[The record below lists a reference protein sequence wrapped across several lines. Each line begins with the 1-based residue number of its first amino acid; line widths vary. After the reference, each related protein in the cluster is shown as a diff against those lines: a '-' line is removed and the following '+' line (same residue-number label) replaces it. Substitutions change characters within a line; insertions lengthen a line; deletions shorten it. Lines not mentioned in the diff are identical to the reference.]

1 MFNLDSKVSYDEFVK
16 TIYHHAG
23 AYEIKVS
30 DPSQQW
36 TTVCKLIDRAKEEE
50 DKRNYANAY
59 YFVNKCLLFFDKDK
73 NSVDFLRNDMRA
85 KKIFGDAL
93 NLEEKLKKRELKIE
107 YSAMMAEIDRRE
119 PERQRIVAQQL
130 VADTSDPRI
139 VKPEMSSANLHSVR
153 QQQLL
158 SSEADKLNA
167 LMQQLRTPSG
177 GGSNAPPA
185 AQINNRPQDVPAAL
199 PVPLNV
205 SPLAAPTVPPPT
217 YATLSPPSPSAPARA
232 SSLSESGT
240 RPVSP
245 SPSNY
250 SRCVLNPGNAPIT
263 VRRRGIVNLGNTCY
277 MNSVLQVLNSTPL
290 GQYFMTDD
298 YVSRLVTRNGKLTR
312 LINAFSFVIREM
324 NRKDCDFSVSTS
336 PFKTA
341 LGEYYEGFQNSSQQD
356 ANEFLRVVLDGVHG
370 ALNINENNKIS
381 FPEIDNTKGGDEE
394 LARRY
399 WAQYYQK
406 NSSVVV
412 DYCAFQER
420 SMIVCPSC
428 NRQSRSFNVALSIE
442 VPIPQ
447 NSARV
452 SLDDCLASYC
462 REEVLD
468 NSSLYMCSGCRQ
480 KVNAKKQLLFY
491 SAPPVLF
498 ITLKRF
504 RSYGEFSTASKVN
517 VNVFFN
523 KVLNITPYMC
533 SPFSKTKY
541 HLVGIVN
548 HQGNMHGGHYTAD
561 AVGADGVWC
570 NFSDERVTRSNNADN
585 QLGYILCYV
594 R

>member
-1 MFNLDSKVSYDEFVK
+1 MFNFDYKVPYEEYVR
-16 TIYHHAG
+16 TIYHHAR
-23 AYEIKVS
+23 AYEIKVTGAAKQWETVRELVKVAK
-30 DPSQQW
+30 QQE
-36 TTVCKLIDRAKEEE
+36 KER
-50 DKRNYANAY
+50 KYANAY
-59 YFVNKCLLFFDKDK
+59 YYVNKCLLFFDKEK
-73 NSVDFLRNDMRA
+73 NSVDFLRTDPQA
-85 KKIFGDAL
+85 KKTFGELLDW
-93 NLEEKLKKRELKIE
+93 EGRLKSKELPIE
-107 YSAMMAEIDRRE
+107 YKAMIAEIDRRE

-130 VADTSDPRI
+130 ESDPEAASN
-139 VKPEMSSANLHSVR
+139 VKPEATNANLHNVR
-153 QQQLL
+153 QRQLL
-158 SSEADKLNA
+158 SSETQNVNSL
-167 LMQQLRTPSG
+167 LQQLRGTSG
-177 GGSNAPPA
+177 GGGVQISP
-185 AQINNRPQDVPAAL
+185 AQINTYPQNLPAAL

-205 SPLAAPTVPPPT
+205 TAPPAPIAPPPT
-217 YATLSPPSPSAPARA
+217 YGTLPPPSPPAPVRDL
-232 SSLSESGT
+232 SISESGT

-245 SPSNY
+245 SASTY
-250 SRCVLNPGNAPIT
+250 SKCVLNPGNAVIT

-312 LINAFSFVIREM
+312 LINAFSFVIREL

-341 LGEYYEGFQNSSQQD
+341 LGEYYEGFQNSKQQD

-370 ALNINENNKIS
+370 ALNINDGNKIA
-381 FPEIDNTKGGDEE
+381 FPEIDNTKGADEE
-394 LARRY
+394 LARRF

-406 NSSVVV
+406 NSSIVV

-442 VPIPQ
+442 VPIPH
-447 NSARV
+447 NSSKV
-452 SLDDCLASYC
+452 SLDDCLAAYC

-468 NSSLYMCSGCRQ
+468 NRSLYMCSGCRQ

-517 VNVFFN
+517 VDVFFN
-523 KVLNITPYMC
+523 KVLNIAPYMC
-533 SPFSKTKY
+533 SSFSKTKY

-570 NFSDERVTRSNNADN
+570 QFSDERVTRADTADN